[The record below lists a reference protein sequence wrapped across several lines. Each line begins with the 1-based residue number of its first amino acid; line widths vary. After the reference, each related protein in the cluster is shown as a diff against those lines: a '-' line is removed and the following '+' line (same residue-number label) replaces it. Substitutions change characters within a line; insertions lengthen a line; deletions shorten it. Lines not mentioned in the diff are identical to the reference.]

1 MHCRVSA
8 ITNCYAIRIYVKLLY
23 FFTFTAFLHDKHA
36 EIQEKGMVDVHL
48 SLKSKQ

>member
-1 MHCRVSA
+1 MHCRVST
-8 ITNCYAIRIYVKLLY
+8 ITNRYAIRIYVKLLY
-23 FFTFTAFLHDKHA
+23 FLLLLHLHDRHA